1 MADEA
6 NDSSRDLLD
15 MAPVFALDAVT
26 PDERRELAERL
37 AEADPE
43 VVERFDA
50 EVREVHETL
59 AAMSAGTATEPPP
72 ELRVRLLD
80 LVHAELTA
88 KTPAEKT
95 HTERPGEPEA
105 TEAPRA
111 EDDHLPPPVSLNERR
126 QARRRNFLLA
136 AAAAVIVAIGG
147 VVVAGQWQT
156 TSEPGTSERVFA
168 AEDVRTSSGEL
179 DGGGTATVVFSK
191 EEDAGVLVM
200 NNVAP
205 PAEGS
210 VYQMWLVGPEGMEPA
225 GTMTPDD
232 VAPSTTAVLE
242 DISGATALAFSV
254 EPTGGST
261 QPTAIFAQLPLD

>member
-43 VVERFDA
+43 VAERFGV
-50 EVREVHETL
+50 EVREVREVL

-72 ELRVRLLD
+72 GLRVRLLD

-95 HTERPGEPEA
+95 HTERPGDPEA

-111 EDDHLPPPVSLNERR
+111 EDDHPPPPVSLDERR
-126 QARRRNFLLA
+126 QARQRNFLLA

-147 VVVAGQWQT
+147 VVVAGQWQN